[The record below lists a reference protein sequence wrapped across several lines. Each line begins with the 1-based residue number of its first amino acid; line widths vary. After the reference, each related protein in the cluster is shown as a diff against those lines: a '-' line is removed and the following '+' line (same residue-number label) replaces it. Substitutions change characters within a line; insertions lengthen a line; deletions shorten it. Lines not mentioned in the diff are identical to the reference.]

1 MSHFDSTVSNGDN
14 INRDHRIIEFM
25 NRGRGKSGDECDG
38 AAAGW
43 LSVSSLLV
51 SHMRPDWSCRVEIDH
66 GWSLCGGAMSE
77 CARRGTVPSG
87 APQRQV
93 PARTVINFVGRWTA
107 TFHFGLTSQY
117 SPRDPQTTPK
127 LRISFVSL
135 RPKFPWR
142 RTRNFCLG
150 WNFRTYFPARGNG
163 TAEIWCPGSAL
174 NPLHRRCAQTDSA
187 PI

>member
-66 GWSLCGGAMSE
+66 G
-77 CARRGTVPSG
+77 
-87 APQRQV
+87 
-93 PARTVINFVGRWTA
+93 
-107 TFHFGLTSQY
+107 
-117 SPRDPQTTPK
+117 
-127 LRISFVSL
+127 
-135 RPKFPWR
+135 
-142 RTRNFCLG
+142 
-150 WNFRTYFPARGNG
+150 
-163 TAEIWCPGSAL
+163 
-174 NPLHRRCAQTDSA
+174 
-187 PI
+187 